1 MHEPDASLTLLGRA
15 TANVLHGRRWL
26 LLELLLCDKGVKR
39 DYGRQGLILLC
50 LHHGLMRE
58 LQKGGLQQGTLLR
71 LSARKLSELARGI
84 NNGTFD
90 ALHEDAANFSG
101 AVASPPSVAP
111 SEAPLKRKNEAGWSD
126 VTKSRVRPSV
136 ARPSSLAR

>member
-1 MHEPDASLTLLGRA
+1 MARLIAHELQQGASRRKRRPGRRKHRALQATLHEPDASLTLLGRA

-58 LQKGGLQQGTLLR
+58 LQKGGLQEGTLLR
-71 LSARKLSELARGI
+71 LS
-84 NNGTFD
+84 D
-90 ALHEDAANFSG
+90 ANCRNLQG
-101 AVASPPSVAP
+101 
-111 SEAPLKRKNEAGWSD
+111 G
-126 VTKSRVRPSV
+126 
-136 ARPSSLAR
+136 